1 MTIETE
7 ETVIE
12 EMTSIPITI
21 DEGTDVSPK
30 IFKAGSKG
38 MLKLEVSALK
48 HENDTQ
54 KQMLTE
60 LATRVAA
67 LTKELEDTKTELEET
82 KTKLETKSKKTTR
95 VPSTITLEGVYNEY
109 ADNYDY
115 EMSPTL
121 ADYLTEEDMKHPEI
135 ITNCK
140 KDLFDGVKLPTLSM
154 VYTFIYEGYING
166 EHSSQDAT
174 ITITPSAPKKAV
186 QNPKDVSK
194 IENRCDCVVWTR
206 RKEEDNRCKT
216 SGVDTEFGRP
226 ICKTHKKSLDKD
238 RLVWNSNGGDYDTQ
252 VARFRD
258 GYYDTFDESQ
268 GKSFQKSVKKHNE
281 EDQY

>member
-12 EMTSIPITI
+12 TEPIET
-21 DEGTDVSPK
+21 EPK
-30 IFKAGSKG
+30 MFKAGSKG
-38 MLKLEVSALK
+38 LLKMELSAMK

-54 KQMLTE
+54 KQMLDA

-67 LTKELEDTKTELEET
+67 LTKELEDTKTELETTKTELEET
-82 KTKLETKSKKTTR
+82 KKTTTRKTTR

-109 ADNYDY
+109 AGNYDY
-115 EMSPTL
+115 EMTPTL
-121 ADYLTEEDMKHPEI
+121 ADHLTEEDMKHPEM

-140 KDLFDGVKLPTLSM
+140 KDLFDGVKIPTLAN

-166 EHSSQDAT
+166 EHSSPDAT

-258 GYYDTFDESQ
+258 GYYDNFDESQ

-281 EDQY
+281 EDKY